1 MPAPGAGINAK
12 INTMKPTNMT
22 VLLVDDDPDY
32 LFQTR
37 LKLEKWGYRTITA
50 ESQHEAELIME
61 STKPDLA
68 IIDLMMENEDSG
80 FILSYKMKRKYPDVP
95 VIIATAVATETGISF
110 DINDENNRKW
120 IRADA
125 FLEKG
130 IRSDLLQAEIGRLLK
145 QKKN

>member
-1 MPAPGAGINAK
+1 
-12 INTMKPTNMT
+12 MKSSNFTI
-22 VLLVDDDPDY
+22 LIVDDDMDY

-37 LKLEKWGYRTITA
+37 IKIEKFGYKTITA
-50 ESQHEAELIME
+50 DSQREAELILDKI
-61 STKPDLA
+61 KPDLA

-80 FILSYKMKRKYPDVP
+80 FILSYKLKKKYPDVP
-95 VIIATAVATETGISF
+95 VIIATAVAAETGITF

-130 IRSDLLQAEIGRLLK
+130 IRSDILQNEI
-145 QKKN
+145 KKLISSK